1 MKILLKLIVVLV
13 VIVALGVAGVAF
25 YADSLVKKGIEQ
37 GGEMALGVP
46 TRLDNA
52 KISLFGGEAALN
64 GLRISNPAG
73 FKAQTFMELGQGAV
87 AVSLTSLLGDTVTIP
102 KVTLSHIRVNL
113 EQKGEKNNIDPLL
126 RRAKSLSNSKSAGKP
141 QPQGSIGG
149 GKKVIVDYFLLE
161 DVRLNADL
169 DILGQISSVELV
181 LPKIELRN
189 LGAKE
194 QGLPMPE
201 LIQQVVQ
208 AVLSAAQQSSGQLSP
223 ALAALLAGEL
233 GDLDGIKA
241 QVIGKAKVQVEKQV
255 KELQK
260 QMKEQLPADLPPEV
274 DKTINEQTGGLLKG
288 LLGSDKK

>member
-1 MKILLKLIVVLV
+1 MKILLKLVVVLV
-13 VIVALGVAGVAF
+13 VIVALGIAGGAF

-46 TRLDNA
+46 TRLDSA

-64 GLRISNPAG
+64 GLTISNPAG

-87 AVSLTSLLGDTVTIP
+87 SVSLTSLLGDTVTIP

-113 EQKGEKNNIDPLL
+113 EQKGKKNNVDPLL
-126 RRAKSLSNSKSAGKP
+126 RRAKSLSSSKESGKP
-141 QPQGSIGG
+141 QPQGSSSG

-169 DILGQISSVELV
+169 DVLGQVSSVELV

-194 QGLPMPE
+194 QGLPIPE
-201 LIQQVVQ
+201 LIQKVVQ

-241 QVIGKAKVQVEKQV
+241 QVIGNAKVQVEKQV
-255 KELQK
+255 KELQR
-260 QMKEQLPADLPPEV
+260 QVKEQLPADLPPEI
-274 DKTINEQTGGLLKG
+274 DKKINEQTGGMLKG
-288 LLGSDKK
+288 LLDGDKK

>member
-1 MKILLKLIVVLV
+1 MKILLKLIVILV
-13 VIVALGVAGVAF
+13 VIIVLGVAGVAF

-46 TRLDNA
+46 TQLDSA

-87 AVSLTSLLGDTVTIP
+87 AVSLKSLLGDTVTIP
-102 KVTLSHIRVNL
+102 KVTLSHIRINL
-113 EQKGEKNNIDPLL
+113 EQKGKKNNIDHLL
-126 RRAKSLSNSKSAGKP
+126 RRAKSLSNSNGTAKA
-141 QPQGSIGG
+141 QPQSSRG

-233 GDLDGIKA
+233 GDLDGVKA

-288 LLGSDKK
+288 LLDGDKK